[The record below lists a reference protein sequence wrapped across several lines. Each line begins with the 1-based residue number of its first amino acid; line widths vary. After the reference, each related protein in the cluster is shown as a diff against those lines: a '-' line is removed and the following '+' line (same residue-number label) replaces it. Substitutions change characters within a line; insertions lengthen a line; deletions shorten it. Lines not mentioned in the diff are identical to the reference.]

1 MSVKHA
7 KASGAYS
14 TSVILRRRLNPRTLA
29 VLLRHTRMTKLRGP
43 ELAIDYCCQRG
54 TAKTVFIG
62 FCSTSREFLAING
75 FGRVIVANDLQI

>member
-1 MSVKHA
+1 
-7 KASGAYS
+7 
-14 TSVILRRRLNPRTLA
+14 
-29 VLLRHTRMTKLRGP
+29 MTKLRGP